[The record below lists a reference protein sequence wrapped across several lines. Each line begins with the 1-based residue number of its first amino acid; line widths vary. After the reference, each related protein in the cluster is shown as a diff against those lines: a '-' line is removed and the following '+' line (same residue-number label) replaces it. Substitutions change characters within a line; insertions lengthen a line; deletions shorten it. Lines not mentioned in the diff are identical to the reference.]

1 MSTNRAD
8 LKNAGF
14 LAGIRVLELAD
25 ERGEFAGKVLATLGA
40 DVVKIEPPRG
50 SPSRQIGPFYRDLP
64 DPERSLFFWHYNVGK
79 RGIALDLDDAEGLA
93 EFRRLAGS
101 ADVIL
106 ESAAPGR
113 FDDLGADYEQLRKEN
128 PGLIWASIT
137 PFGPNGPWR
146 DLKACDLVHLAL
158 GGQMNY
164 TRYPGKI
171 DGSQDT
177 PPIAPQM
184 WQAYHLAGDHAAIG
198 VLAALHHR
206 MSTGEGQRIDISIH
220 QVCSVTTEMD
230 VPTWIYNKAAI
241 PSFGFRYTPT
251 RDGRYMLAGLQ
262 VPGMG
267 MGTGASFDALVDVLK
282 KHGGAADLTDEKF
295 RDPAVQ
301 AAEANHIQEVT
312 RELVMTTNMEDVW
325 NDAQQRGQMWAPIR
339 KPEENLDDPNWN
351 ARSTFGTIEHPDVA
365 AAYRYPTGRWDCE
378 EVPSRIGPRAP
389 HLGEHSEQIR
399 REAETRTQ
407 RTFHARPVAATPGYE
422 NRSGR
427 QLPLEGVRVLDLTWL
442 LASAGGPKIFSS
454 LGAECIR
461 VEWRDRLDMLR
472 SFPAVVPDDHTDAGQ
487 FPRNINRGGY
497 FNDTN
502 AGRRGISLNMNEERG
517 REIFKKL
524 VEISDIVVEGFTATR
539 MERWGFGYEGLRAI
553 KPDIVY
559 VQQSGM
565 GRKGPYHDYRSVGPI
580 AQAITGITELSGLP
594 ETWPPCG
601 WLYSYLDFVG
611 AYNCTLAMLTGLYHR
626 RRTGKGIY
634 IDSSQLEPGI
644 YYTGTAILDAQVNS
658 RAYRRTGNRSPNI
671 AAAPHGA
678 YPCDGPEVA
687 GIGRDRWIAIACMQ
701 ETEWEALIEVL
712 GAPDWALDARFAT
725 LAERIRHADALD
737 AALASSTGS
746 WDAWELMGALQAV
759 GVSAGVCQT
768 AEERVER
775 DPQLAH
781 LGWLTE
787 LPHREIGRFP
797 VKDLPMQ
804 FSETPAYQGGPTDR
818 ASPCYGE
825 DNAYVYGELLGLSQ
839 DEIRQLEK
847 EAIV

>member
-1 MSTNRAD
+1 MGSE
-8 LKNAGF
+8 GF

-25 ERGEFAGKVLATLGA
+25 HRGEFAGKVLATLGA
-40 DVVKIEPPRG
+40 DVVKIEPPGG
-50 SPSRQIGPFYRDLP
+50 SPSRRIGPFYRDVP

-93 EFRRLAGS
+93 EFRGLAATADVVLESQPPGRLA
-101 ADVIL
+101 A
-106 ESAAPGR
+106 
-113 FDDLGADYEQLRKEN
+113 LGADYETLREQN

-137 PFGPNGPWR
+137 PFGQAGPWR
-146 DLKACDLVHLAL
+146 DYQACDLVHLAL

-164 TRYPGKI
+164 TRYPSKL

-206 MSTGEGQRIDISIH
+206 MSTGEGQRVDVAIH
-220 QVCSVTTEMD
+220 QVCAVTTEMD
-230 VPTWIYNKAAI
+230 VPTWIYNQAPFAT
-241 PSFGFRYTPT
+241 FGFRYTPT
-251 RDGRYMLAGLQ
+251 RDGRYMLAGLAL
-262 VPGMG
+262 PGAAVDFG
-267 MGTGASFDALVDVLK
+267 ALVDVLT
-282 KHGGAADLTDEKF
+282 KHGGEADLGDDAYS
-295 RDPAVQ
+295 DPAYQ
-301 AAEANHIQEVT
+301 ASQADHIQQVT
-312 RELVMTTNMEDVW
+312 RNLVMATNLEDVW
-325 NDAQQRGQMWAPIR
+325 HDAQQRGQMWAPVR
-339 KPEENLDDPNWN
+339 KPEENLDDANWN
-351 ARSTFGTIEHPDVA
+351 ARSTFGTVEHEDVG

-378 EVPSRIGPRAP
+378 DVPSRVGPRAP
-389 HLGEHSEQIR
+389 HLGEHDEAIR
-399 REAETRTQ
+399 REARTR
-407 RTFHARPVAATPGYE
+407 RPVAPEPQPFESAAGYQ

-427 QLPLEGVRVLDLTWL
+427 RLPLEGVRVLDLTWL

-472 SFPAVVPDDHTDAGQ
+472 SFPAVVPDDHADAGQ
-487 FPRNINRGGY
+487 FPRSVNRGGY

-502 AGRRGISLNMNEERG
+502 AGRRGISLNMNESRG
-517 REIFKKL
+517 REIFEQL
-524 VEISDIVVEGFTATR
+524 VAVSDIVVEGFTATR
-539 MERWGFGYEGLRAI
+539 MERWGFGWEGLRAI
-553 KPDIVY
+553 KPEIVY

-580 AQAITGITELSGLP
+580 AQGISGITELSGLP
-594 ETWPPCG
+594 EPWPPCG

-611 AYNCTLAMLTGLYHR
+611 AYNCALAMLVGLYHR

-644 YYTGTAILDAQVNS
+644 YYTGTAILDAQANG
-658 RAYRRTGNRSPNI
+658 RAYRRTGNRSPHLL
-671 AAAPHGA
+671 AAPHGA

-687 GIGRDRWIAIACMQ
+687 GVGRDRWIAIACLD
-701 ETEWEALIEVL
+701 EAAWQALVRVL
-712 GAPDWALDARFAT
+712 GSPAWARDARFAT
-725 LAERIRHADALD
+725 LEERVRHADPLD
-737 AALASSTGS
+737 EALAGSTGS
-746 WDAWELMGALQAV
+746 WDAWELMEALQAA
-759 GVSAGVCQT
+759 GVPAGVCQT

-797 VKDLPMQ
+797 VKDLPVQ
-804 FSETPAYQGGPTDR
+804 LSETPAYQGGPIDR

-825 DNAYVYGELLGLSQ
+825 DNAYVYGELLGLPA
-839 DEIRQLEK
+839 DEIRVLEK
-847 EAIV
+847 DGIV